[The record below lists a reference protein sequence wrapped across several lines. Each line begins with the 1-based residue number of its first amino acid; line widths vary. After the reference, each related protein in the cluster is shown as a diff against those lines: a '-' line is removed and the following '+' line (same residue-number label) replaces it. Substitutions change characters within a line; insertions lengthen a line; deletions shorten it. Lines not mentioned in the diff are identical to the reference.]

1 MNTNDQIAK
10 LPTYIEG
17 FDEISKG
24 GLPSGRT
31 TIVTGT
37 AGSAKTLFAAQF
49 LVESIKNGESG
60 VFVTFEEPPVDIRRN
75 INSFGWDITEYEK
88 QGKWAFVDA
97 SPGVQ
102 GDQME
107 IGDFDFSAL
116 QARIKAAIKKT
127 GAKRVS
133 IDSLGAVF
141 SQFENSHIIRRELFS
156 LTRNIKEMGVTAV
169 MTMERMEDYGSI
181 GRFGVEEFVADNVII
196 FRNILA
202 AEKRRRT
209 IEILKYRGTNHQKGE
224 YPFTINAERGM
235 VIIPLSAIELTQKSS
250 NIRVTSGNSEMDKMC
265 DSGFFRD
272 SIILLSGA
280 TGTGK
285 TLMAT
290 EFLAGGV
297 QAGEKAL
304 FFAFEESREQ
314 IFRNAKGWGYD
325 FEQMEKDGKLEVA
338 GIYPESEGLEDH
350 LLKIKNEIKRFKPN
364 RIAIDSLSAL
374 ERISTDK
381 GFREFII
388 ALTSF
393 VKQEEITGLFTST
406 ASSLMGGTTITETHI
421 STITDS
427 IILLR
432 YVETHGE
439 IRRGLTVLKMRGSKH
454 EKNIREFMIDNDGM
468 HIGQSLRDVAGVISG
483 NTM

>member
-1 MNTNDQIAK
+1 MDTNNQISK
-10 LPTYIEG
+10 LPTNIEG
-17 FDEISKG
+17 FDEISLG
-24 GLPSGRT
+24 GLPYGRT

-49 LVESIKNGESG
+49 LAEAIKTGEAG
-60 VFVTFEEPPVDIRRN
+60 VFVTFEEHPVDIRRN
-75 INSFGWDITEYEK
+75 LQSFGWDITKYEK
-88 QGKWAFVDA
+88 EGKWAFVDA
-97 SPGVQ
+97 SPGIQ

-116 QARIKAAIKKT
+116 RFRIKAAIKKT
-127 GAKRVS
+127 GAKRIS
-133 IDSLGAVF
+133 LDSLGAVF
-141 SQFENSHIIRRELFS
+141 SQFENSHIIRRELFA
-156 LTRNIKEMGVTAV
+156 LTRSVKELGLTAV
-169 MTMERMEDYGSI
+169 LTMERTEEYGSI
-181 GRFGVEEFVADNVII
+181 GRFGVEEFVGDNVII

-224 YPFTINAERGM
+224 YPFTINMKRGM
-235 VIIPLSAIELTQKSS
+235 VVIPLSAIELTQKSS

-265 DSGFFRD
+265 DGGFFRD

-290 EFLAGGV
+290 EFIAGGV
-297 QAGEKAL
+297 GANEKAM
-304 FFAFEESREQ
+304 FFAFEESRAQ
-314 IFRNAKGWGYD
+314 IFRNAKSWGYD
-325 FEQMEKDGKLEVA
+325 LEQMEKDGKLEVA

-350 LLKIKNEIKRFKPN
+350 LLKIKDEIERFKPN

-388 ALTSF
+388 ALTSYI
-393 VKQEEITGLFTST
+393 KKEEITGLLTST
-406 ASSLMGGTTITETHI
+406 ASSLAGGPSITETHI

-432 YVETHGE
+432 YIETHGE
-439 IRRGLTVLKMRGSKH
+439 IRRGLTMLKMRGSKH
-454 EKNIREFMIDNDGM
+454 EKSIREYIIDHDGM
-468 HIGQSLRDVAGVISG
+468 HIGDSLKDVVGVISG
-483 NTM
+483 KTM

>member
-49 LVESIKNGESG
+49 LVESIKNGDSG

-75 INSFGWDITEYEK
+75 IKSFGWDITEYEK

-141 SQFENSHIIRRELFS
+141 SQFENSHVIRRELFA

-224 YPFTINAERGM
+224 YPFTINSERGM

-265 DSGFFRD
+265 DGGYFRD
-272 SIILLSGA
+272 SIVLLSGA

-297 QAGEKAL
+297 HAGEKAL
-304 FFAFEESREQ
+304 FFA
-314 IFRNAKGWGYD
+314 
-325 FEQMEKDGKLEVA
+325 
-338 GIYPESEGLEDH
+338 
-350 LLKIKNEIKRFKPN
+350 
-364 RIAIDSLSAL
+364 
-374 ERISTDK
+374 
-381 GFREFII
+381 
-388 ALTSF
+388 
-393 VKQEEITGLFTST
+393 
-406 ASSLMGGTTITETHI
+406 
-421 STITDS
+421 
-427 IILLR
+427 
-432 YVETHGE
+432 
-439 IRRGLTVLKMRGSKH
+439 
-454 EKNIREFMIDNDGM
+454 
-468 HIGQSLRDVAGVISG
+468 
-483 NTM
+483 